1 MGDFGQEYRD
11 AEQAMLQCGHAEQS
25 CELSNGHRVCCTC
38 WNTYAR
44 ARQAIRKREL
54 AAMPRCECCNRRG
67 TWWVAGVL
75 LCGHHKR
82 AAEAGATRAVLGG
95 GSVGVALGMFGGIDW
110 RREDILAFA
119 KGER

>member
-1 MGDFGQEYRD
+1 MADFEQEYKE
-11 AEQAMLQCGHAEQS
+11 AEAVLHRCQHPDRT
-25 CELSNGHRVCCTC
+25 CELSTGGVVCDDC